1 MSRPNINSALLVL
14 LLLSAATS
22 ALPAAR
28 SSSSNGDGD
37 KNTPQRLELPQSDE
51 QPLYMRLDDVLEPPG
66 TDPTVVV
73 VSQGRIIRGGG
84 GDSSSIDNKNTPSAL
99 ARILSAPLQLVR
111 DVFRGGDRDQDQDRH
126 EEEEAAAAAA
136 AAELRR
142 RVDNRGELG
151 GREHHHDHVHQHQHR
166 HPLPPHP
173 PVRDGSSATTRRL
186 LERRGKIR
194 LYGYRYPDPEVEGEG
209 KGMKGAQ
216 GGVVAGTRW
225 QD

>member
-1 MSRPNINSALLVL
+1 MSRPNLNSALLVL

-28 SSSSNGDGD
+28 SSSRNGDGD

-51 QPLYMRLDDVLEPPG
+51 QPLYMRLDDVLERPG

-73 VSQGRIIRGGG
+73 VSQGRIIRGG
-84 GDSSSIDNKNTPSAL
+84 DSSNDNKNNNTPNAL

-126 EEEEAAAAAA
+126 EEATAAAAAA
-136 AAELRR
+136 VELRR
-142 RVDNRGELG
+142 RVDDRGELG
-151 GREHHHDHVHQHQHR
+151 GREHHHDHQHHRR
-166 HPLPPHP
+166 HPLPHP
-173 PVRDGSSATTRRL
+173 PVRDGSGATTTTRRL
-186 LERRGKIR
+186 LERRGKIH